1 MKKVILFSVGLM
13 SLAAPIV
20 SRAAESEQTSPR
32 EFNVYVR
39 EQIKDAKG
47 HLSSRSI
54 LSSDGKK
61 DASYKEKIDPKDE
74 NFKFI
79 PKTLP
84 GYKLLDGETAIKGS
98 IKNGFTVTYVSD
110 NHPEKLFQQVTSNDT
125 SSNKTD
131 FDRITENKKINSDN
145 HSDVKTGEIVGN
157 FKQSDLSNLN
167 EQNAKKRPKNKTAS
181 DEQVNSG
188 RKDDEDVTTQ
198 QVVKEEQSIGTPK
211 EAEPSSTM
219 NNLAGSNLSDDLKGQ
234 KPTDRHLVEKDFSK
248 GSKQLLV
255 DQSINSKKSTQ
266 LAKSKGL
273 SSDTF
278 GINEGQVQHEVNKIS
293 ADKGTSHPTQSRFA
307 KKVSREQNK
316 MGLKSSHMIKV
327 QGLDETGNDLFLKV
341 IDRSKVADIFHEN
354 IEFYGYEWQSTTY
367 DKQKDLY
374 LLQYQRNDVKV
385 TIVNVDENGHQ
396 LSKSTLSGKFGEKLH
411 YVPIS
416 IDGYRSIITDKQ
428 ITLSTMTPANVKINY
443 VKDNDKKMDL
453 QVNHSELPVTN
464 KERSLENTP
473 KDVFEDTKN
482 QNVVLN
488 DQGVSKEVN
497 DKAEDKKQNNQVT
510 QKTGRSTRGR
520 SKNKHVVLSK
530 KATDPKSSAQQVS
543 ESSNSE
549 TTRSS
554 KAGRSSNRLPQTGDA
569 DSKRGIIIG
578 LGLLISLLVPK
589 LKKWI

>member
-1 MKKVILFSVGLM
+1 MEVFILKKVILFSVGLM

-20 SRAAESEQTSPR
+20 SRAADNKNDSQKEITVFRKEKKALEGGGFVKNPMKGELSSYKVQIGLKGDKKIPIEDIPGYIAIGKPKRVNNDGTEYELEFKKVSENQS
-32 EFNVYVR
+32 
-39 EQIKDAKG
+39 
-47 HLSSRSI
+47 HLSTNSQQ
-54 LSSDGKK
+54 SD
-61 DASYKEKIDPKDE
+61 SQNLINQKEKID
-74 NFKFI
+74 F
-79 PKTLP
+79 
-84 GYKLLDGETAIKGS
+84 
-98 IKNGFTVTYVSD
+98 
-110 NHPEKLFQQVTSNDT
+110 SNLGLQPDPA
-125 SSNKTD
+125 
-131 FDRITENKKINSDN
+131 DRIKAKEVAPVQPYIDKSNSEKIKAPQESKE
-145 HSDVKTGEIVGN
+145 S
-157 FKQSDLSNLN
+157 LSA
-167 EQNAKKRPKNKTAS
+167 EPKNEKS
-181 DEQVNSG
+181 
-188 RKDDEDVTTQ
+188 RQ
-198 QVVKEEQSIGTPK
+198 Q
-211 EAEPSSTM
+211 SSTKSDSSTQ
-219 NNLAGSNLSDDLKGQ
+219 AELS
-234 KPTDRHLVEKDFSK
+234 S
-248 GSKQLLV
+248 SKQLNHSESFQEDSQDKVLGSEERESNELDVHVAHEKHQKHV
-255 DQSINSKKSTQ
+255 DHLNYLNQRKKQVVAKKDADSTS
-266 LAKSKGL
+266 A
-273 SSDTF
+273 
-278 GINEGQVQHEVNKIS
+278 QVQLPIAKTIG
-293 ADKGTSHPTQSRFA
+293 KG
-307 KKVSREQNK
+307 QNK
-316 MGLKSSHMIKV
+316 VVSKTNMIKI
-327 QGLDETGNDLFLKV
+327 QGLDENGNDLFLRV

-354 IEFYGYEWQSTTY
+354 IEFYGYEWQSTSY

-374 LLQYQRNDVKV
+374 LLQYQRNDVTV

-578 LGLLISLLVPK
+578 LGLLISLLAPK